1 MRIRSMK
8 PEYWSSPDVS
18 HMSLATRLVFPGL
31 WSLADD
37 EGRFLADAR
46 WIRSQIFPMDEHVGE
61 DSVIIHG
68 GLSEDSVSI
77 HGVLTELSN
86 GGQITLY
93 RAGRDHRLYGQV
105 VNWAHQRINRPTRSR
120 IPPLTSDDEI
130 ETDPFSESSVSPHGA
145 LTEDSLQEQGNK
157 GTGDRGGVEGM
168 IRRPTSRS
176 SMTQRPLTRSPAP
189 PRRPNAAADSPTA
202 GSPSAPTQTLPPRH
216 PSTPH
221 GSATSSTA
229 SATTGLPSPAPK
241 APSSTGM
248 PPGATGFADPGMSE
262 APSAEATAPTGTRS
276 WPTPR
281 PTTTRWGS
289 HERPGSYR
297 RPRQGRRLLPRHGVP
312 ARRDSRQ
319 GRRLRHP

>member
-157 GTGDRGGVEGM
+157 GTREQGNGGSRRCGGDDSSTDLALVDDTAPADAVASPTPKTKRGSRLPDGWQPERSDANLAAEASFDAAWLGDQLNRFRDYWTAVTGAKGTKLDWDATWRNW
-168 IRRPTSRS
+168 IRRSGDE
-176 SMTQRPLTRSPAP
+176 RSPK
-189 PRRPNAAADSPTA
+189 RRGNGPDWNSLMAHAASDD
-202 GSPSAPTQTLPPRH
+202 H
-216 PSTPH
+216 EM
-221 GSATSSTA
+221 
-229 SATTGLPSPAPK
+229 GL
-241 APSSTGM
+241 T
-248 PPGATGFADPGMSE
+248 
-262 APSAEATAPTGTRS
+262 
-276 WPTPR
+276 
-281 PTTTRWGS
+281 
-289 HERPGSYR
+289 
-297 RPRQGRRLLPRHGVP
+297 
-312 ARRDSRQ
+312 
-319 GRRLRHP
+319 